1 MKNKKPLIIA
11 LVAIDVIITITLL
24 VISIVMLAN
33 TVGKSAA
40 DILNAKGFIGY
51 LQNHTTFYFCLFV
64 LPLFILLAANI
75 IGLVVYVKKTTQT
88 EQVKVSDLS
97 EQQKAEL
104 MKQLQSDLLKQAAE
118 EKKEESKQEVTEEA
132 ASEEKKNLGDS
143 KEN

>member
-11 LVAIDVIITITLL
+11 LVAIDVVITITLL

-40 DILNAKGFIGY
+40 EILNAKGFIGY

-75 IGLVVYVKKTTQT
+75 IGLVIYVKKTTQT

-104 MKQLQSDLLKQAAE
+104 MKQLQSDLLKQAAG
-118 EKKEESKQEVTEEA
+118 EKKEETKQE
-132 ASEEKKNLGDS
+132 EKNEPAPSDEQKDS
-143 KEN
+143 KEEA

>member
-24 VISIVMLAN
+24 VISIVMLVN

-104 MKQLQSDLLKQAAE
+104 MKQLQSDLLKQATE
-118 EKKEESKQEVTEEA
+118 EKKEEPKTEPVP
-132 ASEEKKNLGDS
+132 SEEKKDS
-143 KEN
+143 ENTREEA